1 MSKKTET
8 KITKVVKKSVSKKPT
23 NKKPTSGNPVITNP
37 KYNSPVN
44 VASDYGTRIINA
56 MALYTNATVTK
67 REKDQI
73 ALSIPLTIT
82 MGKKSDTIR
91 WNVNFGPEEFGIA
104 PKMADDSLTDIEI
117 GKQMFAMLCDYL
129 SRSIVDK
136 KGKPLRS
143 VKNNAITT
151 QYGDKYVWKGTEGI
165 VVEAGAKSKK
175 K

>member
-8 KITKVVKKSVSKKPT
+8 TATKVVKKSVAKKT
-23 NKKPTSGNPVITNP
+23 ANKKPTSNNPVITNP

-44 VASDYGTRIINA
+44 VASEYGTRIINA

-73 ALSIPLTIT
+73 TLSIPLVIT
-82 MGKKSDTIR
+82 MGKKSDMIR

-129 SRSIVDK
+129 SSCIVNK
-136 KGKPLRS
+136 KGKSLRS
-143 VKNNAITT
+143 VKNNAIIT
-151 QYGDKYVWKGTEGI
+151 QYGDKYIWQGTEGI
-165 VVEAGAKSKK
+165 VVEAGAKE
-175 K
+175 